1 MQDISNTT
9 LKGIRKFLEIYP
21 LKRPHVIDI
30 QRYTDPNE
38 KFGSVLLPLL
48 QKTMESAPG
57 SPHWVLGDGM
67 VDVTT
72 KGRKELVSHPA
83 CHI

>member
-1 MQDISNTT
+1 MQDISNTA

-21 LKRPHVIDI
+21 LKRSQVIDI

-57 SPHWVLGDGM
+57 SPHWVPFLILLTHSM
-67 VDVTT
+67 HTII
-72 KGRKELVSHPA
+72 A
-83 CHI
+83 A